1 MLKLPEKLEKLSWDE
16 LQDALVNPAKYDL
29 TVVEVCTLV
38 DLIGATA
45 ETIKEVSGANDAV
58 KKVLEENAQLK
69 QRIKTLEAALQCFID
84 GGN

>member
-29 TVVEVCTLV
+29 TVVEVCILV

-45 ETIKEVSGANDAV
+45 ETIKDVTGAKDMT
-58 KKVLEENAQLK
+58 KKMLEEIERLTK
-69 QRIKTLEAALQCFID
+69 RIKTLEAALQCFINGD
-84 GGN
+84 N